1 VGISAAWLELIF
13 IIGRYPFRGGDFSIM
28 FYNIIKKTFRYLGA
42 MALMVFGFAF
52 GFMVIDYGHEMEIFP
67 NPLKSGMMT
76 LTMVL
81 GEFNFG
87 DMNESFGDD
96 TISRGFAMAL
106 LLLMIILG
114 TISMIN
120 LFIAV
125 IVSDLAKLREE
136 VFLQS
141 LVNRAT
147 SSILVEAM
155 LPRRFL
161 KSQMR
166 VEERVTLCGHSLCA
180 PQCRGLRGAQVGGAT
195 GPKEYTGGGQG
206 HPGQEGGGGGHK
218 ELRTLVW
225 NQDPCLQDK
234 ERLKME
240 RFVGS
245 RL

>member
-1 VGISAAWLELIF
+1 MIIISLFRGIAGVGISAAWLELIF

-87 DMNESFGDD
+87 DMYESFGDD

-125 IVSDLAKLREE
+125 IVSDLEKLREE

-155 LPRRFL
+155 LPSRLLRH
-161 KSQMR
+161 MM
-166 VEERVTLCGHSLCA
+166 VEERVRLCGHSLCGPPCTA
-180 PQCRGLRGAQVGGAT
+180 LRGALVGGPQDWRSIREGVA
-195 GPKEYTGGGQG
+195 GILARREE
-206 HPGQEGGGGGHK
+206 EGGRRSSGPSCGI
-218 ELRTLVW
+218 RTPIFKILSV
-225 NQDPCLQDK
+225 
-234 ERLKME
+234 
-240 RFVGS
+240 
-245 RL
+245 

>member
-1 VGISAAWLELIF
+1 MGISAAWLELIF

-87 DMNESFGDD
+87 DMYESFGDD

-161 KSQMR
+161 QSQMR

-180 PQCRGLRGAQVGGAT
+180 PQCRGLRGAQVGG
-195 GPKEYTGGGQG
+195 PQDLRSI
-206 HPGQEGGGGGHK
+206 QEGVRGILARREEEGGTKSSGPSCGI
-218 ELRTLVW
+218 RTPVFKIR
-225 NQDPCLQDK
+225 N
-234 ERLKME
+234 
-240 RFVGS
+240 V
-245 RL
+245 